1 MTKTKT
7 TVTQNL
13 VLASMCVALSV
24 IMPSVFHLAGPQGG
38 KMFLPLFWGVAVAA
52 FLVPP
57 KYVVLVSVLAP
68 IISHF
73 VSAMPPIPM
82 LYFMLIELVV
92 YGLALGFFSKK
103 TKPVIAVALGLVVSR
118 VAYFLCVLAAAY
130 VFHLPAPFTGFVALV
145 SSIALSLPGIVL
157 QMVVVPIICHTYQ
170 KVSNHE

>member
-73 VSAMPPIPM
+73 VLFQQKNKACHCC
-82 LYFMLIELVV
+82 
-92 YGLALGFFSKK
+92 GFGVGGFSCSLS
-103 TKPVIAVALGLVVSR
+103 PLCAGGC
-118 VAYFLCVLAAAY
+118 LCVPSACTVYRFCSIGKQHCSFFAGNCAANGCSAHY
-130 VFHLPAPFTGFVALV
+130 LPYISEGVKP
-145 SSIALSLPGIVL
+145 
-157 QMVVVPIICHTYQ
+157 
-170 KVSNHE
+170 